1 MQIKRTRVVRWASLA
16 VLLLLLAGTVQEMT
30 WRMARYLEEET
41 PSPND
46 SLVADLRNLPDNS
59 PLPNA
64 QGVYVRPAFA
74 PMQRYQSELVFAAH
88 CNLMRADWIS
98 DTKLRIGC
106 TLREGKPITLK
117 SESHGVTIETR
128 IFRR

>member
-1 MQIKRTRVVRWASLA
+1 MA
-16 VLLLLLAGTVQEMT
+16 VLLLLLAGTVQEVT
-30 WRMARYLEEET
+30 WRMTRFLDEET

-46 SLVADLRNLPDNS
+46 SLVADLRNLPEGS
-59 PLPNA
+59 ELPYG
-64 QGVYVRPAFA
+64 QGVYVRSAFA

-106 TLREGKPITLK
+106 TLREGKPITVK
-117 SESHGVTIETR
+117 TESHGVTIETR
-128 IFRR
+128 VFRR